1 MGFFLWYTLSV
12 PLHIRVKKEGIPMG
26 KTIILYKSST
36 GFTKW
41 YAEQIAAALSC
52 PLLPLKEATAERLF
66 GCDTVI
72 FGSRAHAGRIDSFD
86 KAKALVKKSGA
97 KNLILFV
104 TGATPND
111 AEAVVKKFWENNL
124 TAEELSSLPHFYMQ
138 GGLNYERMSLPD
150 KLMMKAAAA
159 MVKKKK
165 DKTPEDL
172 AFQQAIAH
180 SFDHKSTEYIA
191 PLLAYLRGEGKYAG

>member
-1 MGFFLWYTLSV
+1 
-12 PLHIRVKKEGIPMG
+12 MG

-52 PLLPLKEATAERLF
+52 PLLPLKEASAARLS

-86 KAKALVKKSGA
+86 KAKALVKQSGVP
-97 KNLILFV
+97 KLVLFV
-104 TGATPND
+104 TGATPNT
-111 AEAVVKKFWENNL
+111 AEAIVNKFWADNL
-124 TAEELSSLPHFYMQ
+124 SAGELSSLPHFYMQ
-138 GGLNYERMSLPD
+138 SGLNYEKMSLPD
-150 KLMMKAAAA
+150 RLMMKAAAT
-159 MVKKKK
+159 MMKKKK

-172 AFQQAIAH
+172 LFEKAIAQ
-180 SFDHKSTEYIA
+180 SFDHKSPEYIQ
-191 PLLAYLRGEGKYAG
+191 PLLDYLQES